1 MNVINW
7 DVKKIEKLD
16 KNNMHYLKY
25 FFKIMFGYMIIVAF
39 DVILRKADVGVGDWW
54 FWITL
59 VLYNGYCY
67 LDYRLTDKDE

>member
-7 DVKKIEKLD
+7 DVKRIEKTN
-16 KNNMHYLKY
+16 KTNMHYLKY
-25 FFKIMFGYMIIVAF
+25 LLRLLLGLMIITAL
-39 DVILRKADVGVGDWW
+39 DIMLKKADVGVGDWW

-59 VLYNGYCY
+59 MLHNGYCY